1 MDKREREP
9 QWYELARKGPFPE
22 MKFTEEAAG
31 KVARKI
37 GTDGPSLNQVLPS
50 GRRRRAIRMRILS
63 AAVILLLLL
72 GAGALVLGGDGFG
85 RSGGF
90 NPLEVSSAGII
101 EPTVAGQTDF
111 TDAWLKATAEQVMLE
126 QLGEKLPFA
135 SLDRLKGPEEG
146 TATVDFK
153 EGDYY
158 ATIWINT
165 ETGEVFRT
173 NMFAFFTPEEID
185 SKFIDQAVD
194 QLRNAGYKGKFT
206 VTGLKHFVH
215 YGTNDDELG
224 VQTDDLL
231 MGKEGQI
238 DYENGVYRSSTFRMG
253 EDEVSAEVKEAG
265 LKSIKLLREQG
276 TEHLYSISRTVATKG
291 DILVLTYGESERM
304 ATTVLM
310 DYSTQDIIQVFDISL
325 HDEKSSDSRI
335 RGEQDT
341 NLLNMD
347 KAKLQLAAAAIAD
360 EMFGIRLEDYT
371 FVKEMSG
378 IGTIAFKSPDGAT
391 VITGSYNLDGVFYMI
406 QQTPATAE

>member
-22 MKFTEEAAG
+22 MKFTEEAADR
-31 KVARKI
+31 VARQV
-37 GTDGPSLNQVLPS
+37 GMDGSSLNQVLPS
-50 GRRRRAIRMRILS
+50 GRRRRAIRLRILS

-72 GAGALVLGGDGFG
+72 LGVGALVLGGDRFG

-101 EPTVAGQTDF
+101 EPTVAGQADLTDEG
-111 TDAWLKATAEQVMLE
+111 LKATAEQVMLE
-126 QLGEKLPFA
+126 QLGKKLPFA
-135 SLDRLKGPEEG
+135 SLERLKEPEEG
-146 TATVDFK
+146 IATVDFK

-173 NMFAFFTPEEID
+173 NMFAFFTPEELD
-185 SKFIDQAVD
+185 SKFIDQAMD
-194 QLRNAGYKGKFT
+194 QLRNAGYKGEFT

-215 YGTNDDELG
+215 YGTNADEQG
-224 VQTDDLL
+224 IQTDDGLIAE
-231 MGKEGQI
+231 EGQI

-253 EDEVSAEVKEAG
+253 EDEVTAEVKQAG
-265 LKSIKLLREQG
+265 LKAIKLLRQEG
-276 TEHLYSISRTVATKG
+276 TNHLYSIKRTVAPTW
-291 DILVLTYGESERM
+291 DVLVLTYGESQYG
-304 ATTVLM
+304 AATVLM
-310 DYSTQDIIQVFDISL
+310 DYATQEIIQVLDISL
-325 HDEKSSDSRI
+325 YDEKSFSSADPN
-335 RGEQDT
+335 T

-347 KAKLQLAAAAIAD
+347 KTKLQRSAAAIAD

-406 QQTPATAE
+406 QQTDAVE

>member
-31 KVARKI
+31 KVARQI
-37 GTDGPSLNQVLPS
+37 GTDGSSLNQVLPS

-63 AAVILLLLL
+63 AAAVLLLLL
-72 GAGALVLGGDGFG
+72 GAGVLVLGGDGFG

-101 EPTVAGQTDF
+101 DPPVAGQADLTD
-111 TDAWLKATAEQVMLE
+111 DGMVKTAEEVMQE
-126 QLGEKLPFA
+126 QLGETLPFI
-135 SLDRLKGPEEG
+135 SLERLADEG
-146 TATVDFK
+146 ETLVLFK
-153 EGDYY
+153 EGDNF
-158 ATIWINT
+158 ANIWLQT
-165 ETGEVFRT
+165 ETGKVVRT
-173 NMFAFFTPEEID
+173 YMDTFFTPEEVD
-185 SKFIDQAVD
+185 SKFIGEAMD
-194 QLRNAGYKGKFT
+194 QLRKAGYKGEFT
-206 VTGLKHFVH
+206 VTALHHSAH
-215 YGTNDDELG
+215 YGTSVDEQG
-224 VQTDDLL
+224 IQTDDGL

-265 LKSIKLLREQG
+265 FKAIRLLREQG

-291 DILVLTYGESERM
+291 DILVLTYGESEYG

-310 DYSTQDIIQVFDISL
+310 DYATQEIIQVLDISL
-325 HDEKSSDSRI
+325 HDEKSSDSSI
-335 RGEQDT
+335 RGEQDK

-347 KAKLQLAAAAIAD
+347 QAKLQLAAAAVAD

-371 FVKEMSG
+371 VAEEMSG
-378 IGTIAFKSPDGAT
+378 IGTIAFKSPD
-391 VITGSYNLDGVFYMI
+391 
-406 QQTPATAE
+406 